1 MSERTALEIA
11 LELDAASCSSFVK
24 LEAAEALR
32 KQQAEVERLTKQ
44 NAAYRTLNS
53 AQSKQL
59 EFHRSK
65 DAEYQEAIATIDSE
79 RAANEMLTAERDAA
93 IANVS
98 ALTQHLT
105 QVIGDHNAPSDC
117 FSSGPMFGDPRDA
130 ICPACAALHFLS
142 NPRASVDSGRDAAI
156 SAAVAAEREAN
167 AILTAE
173 REARAAEI
181 DSLKRERH
189 HIYDLLARI
198 HRDGGQYAAEHGVEK
213 ACEDA
218 ESQVAAWLDTI
229 SEVDALIEQARI
241 AKSEACAR
249 ICEKSL
255 SREEAAYLIRAGSA
269 K

>member
-1 MSERTALEIA
+1 MTTRTALEIA
-11 LELDAASCSSFVK
+11 IELDAASCSSFVK

-156 SAAVAAEREAN
+156 SAAVAAERE
-167 AILTAE
+167 E
-173 REARAAEI
+173 HAAEI
-181 DSLKRERH
+181 DRLKRERH

-213 ACEDA
+213 ACDDA
-218 ESQVAAWLDTI
+218 EAQVVAWLETI
-229 SEVDALIEQARI
+229 NGIDALIEQARI
-241 AKSEACAR
+241 AER
-249 ICEKSL
+249 
-255 SREEAAYLIRAGSA
+255 
-269 K
+269 